1 MSYTHRKVIWER
13 CIVGPDGSIV
23 NAYGDIIRTSQLTC
37 SELTICSN
45 VTYMSVITVLVRK
58 QPKQEVIK
66 TSDGREILSRSIY
79 YVDPS
84 IEPKA
89 LQIAKM
95 DLLDGETVESVYVM
109 CDLYNRPRM
118 VRLVTV

>member
-1 MSYTHRKVIWER
+1 MSYTHRKVTWER
-13 CIVGPDGSIV
+13 CIVGLDGSIV
-23 NAYGDIIRTSQLTC
+23 NAYGDITRSNGTPTS
-37 SELTICSN
+37 
-45 VTYMSVITVLVRK
+45 VTTVLVRK

-66 TSDGREILSRSIY
+66 TSDGREILARSIY

-95 DLLDGETVESVYVM
+95 DLLDGEMVESVYVM